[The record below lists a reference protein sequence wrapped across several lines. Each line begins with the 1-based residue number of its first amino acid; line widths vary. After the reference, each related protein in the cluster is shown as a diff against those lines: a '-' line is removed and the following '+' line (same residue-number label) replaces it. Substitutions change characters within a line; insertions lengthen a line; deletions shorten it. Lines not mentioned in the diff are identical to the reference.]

1 MNLFKKIF
9 NAVINTLIILIL
21 IISFLMVGLAL
32 SSGGSGISHILGYA
46 PISVQS
52 NSMVPAFEQGD
63 LIISKMIDENT
74 QLNVDDVITFATV
87 IEGQDANNTHRIIKI
102 EEEQGV
108 TLYRTKGDNNPDPD
122 EDPVLRESIY
132 AVYTGTCLK
141 GWGNTL
147 DFLKSQNGFF
157 FAILLPM
164 IIFFIYEAV
173 RFVRNLVAYNREK
186 AIEEATAAAA
196 AIQAQATGG
205 LSEEEM
211 KAAVESYL
219 KQQGKAA
226 QQDENS
232 ENNTQD
238 TEE

>member
-1 MNLFKKIF
+1 MKILKKVF
-9 NAVINTLIILIL
+9 NIVINVLIVSIL
-21 IISFLMVGLAL
+21 IISVLMAALAL
-32 SSGGSGISHILGYA
+32 TSKSSGISHILGYA
-46 PISVQS
+46 PISVLS
-52 NSMVPAFEQGD
+52 DSMVPTFEKGD

-74 QLNVDDVITFATV
+74 ELKVGDIITFETV
-87 IEGQDANNTHRIIKI
+87 IEGENAKNTHKIVKI

-108 TLYRTKGDNNPDPD
+108 TLYRTKGDNNPTED
-122 EDPVLRESIY
+122 EDPVLLESIY

-141 GWGNTL
+141 GWGNVL

-157 FAILLPM
+157 FAVLLPM

-196 AIQAQATGG
+196 AVQAQSAAG

-211 KAAVESYL
+211 RAAVESYL
-219 KQQGKAA
+219 KQQGKAEA
-226 QQDENS
+226 KITDS

>member
-1 MNLFKKIF
+1 MKILKKVF
-9 NAVINTLIILIL
+9 NIVINVLIVSIL
-21 IISFLMVGLAL
+21 IISVLMAALAL
-32 SSGGSGISHILGYA
+32 TSKSSGISNILGYA

-52 NSMVPAFEQGD
+52 DSMVPTFAKGD

-87 IEGQDANNTHRIIKI
+87 INGEDANNTHRIIKI

-108 TLYRTKGDNNPDPD
+108 TLYRTKGDNNPDTD

-132 AVYTGTCLK
+132 AVYTGNCLK

-157 FAILLPM
+157 FAVLLPM

-196 AIQAQATGG
+196 AVQAQATGG

-226 QQDENS
+226 QQNTNS
-232 ENNTQD
+232 EDNTQD

>member
-1 MNLFKKIF
+1 MKIFKKVF
-9 NAVINTLIILIL
+9 NILINVLIVFVL
-21 IISFLMVGLAL
+21 IISVLVAALAL
-32 SSGGSGISHILGYA
+32 TSKDSGISHILGYA

-52 NSMVPAFEQGD
+52 DSMVPTFAKGD

-74 QLNVDDVITFATV
+74 ELKVGDIITFETV
-87 IEGQDANNTHRIIKI
+87 IEGENAKNTHKIVKI

-108 TLYRTKGDNNPDPD
+108 TLYRTKGDNNPDLD

-132 AVYTGTCLK
+132 AVYTGNCLK
-141 GWGNTL
+141 GWGVGF
-147 DFLKSQNGFF
+147 DFIKSQNGFF
-157 FAILLPM
+157 FAVLLPM
-164 IIFFIYEAV
+164 IIFFLYEAV

-196 AIQAQATGG
+196 AVRAQATGG

-219 KQQGKAA
+219 KQQGKAI
-226 QQDENS
+226 QQNTNS
-232 ENNTQD
+232 EDNTQD

>member
-1 MNLFKKIF
+1 MKIFKKIL
-9 NAVINTLIILIL
+9 NTVINVLIVFVL
-21 IISFLMVGLAL
+21 IISVLMAALAL
-32 SSGGSGISHILGYA
+32 TSKSSGISNILGYA

-52 NSMVPAFEQGD
+52 DSMVPTFAKGD

-87 IEGQDANNTHRIIKI
+87 INGEDANNTHRIIKI

-108 TLYRTKGDNNPDPD
+108 TLYRTKGDNNPTED
-122 EDPVLRESIY
+122 EDPVLLESIY
-132 AVYTGTCLK
+132 AVYTGNCLK
-141 GWGNTL
+141 GWGNVL

-164 IIFFIYEAV
+164 IIFFLYEAV

>member
-1 MNLFKKIF
+1 MKIFKKVF
-9 NAVINTLIILIL
+9 NIVINVLIVFVL
-21 IISFLMVGLAL
+21 IISVLVAALAL
-32 SSGGSGISHILGYA
+32 TSKDSGISHILGYA

-52 NSMVPAFEQGD
+52 NSMVPTFEQGD

-74 QLNVDDVITFATV
+74 QLNVDDVITFTTV

-108 TLYRTKGDNNPDPD
+108 TLYRTKGDNNPDLD

-132 AVYTGTCLK
+132 AVYTGNCLK
-141 GWGNTL
+141 GWGVGF
-147 DFLKSQNGFF
+147 DFIKSQNGFF
-157 FAILLPM
+157 FAVLLPM
-164 IIFFIYEAV
+164 IIFFLYEAV

-196 AIQAQATGG
+196 AVQAQATGG

-226 QQDENS
+226 QQNTNS
-232 ENNTQD
+232 EDNTQD